1 MGKALYR
8 KYRSKSLD
16 EIIGQEH
23 ITTTLKNAI
32 NAGNISHAYLF
43 TGPRGVGKTSIARIL
58 AHEINNLPYEDE
70 TTHLDIIEIDAASN
84 RRIDEIRDLRER
96 VHIAPTSSKY
106 KVYIIDEVHML
117 TKEAFNALLKT
128 LEEPPAHAVFI
139 LATTEAHKLPDTI
152 VSRTQ
157 RFTFKPVSQDKVVSH
172 LKSIAKDEGFSI
184 DDAGMELLASHGG
197 GSFRD
202 SISMLD
208 QARGHGSAVSLSDV
222 ERLLGIAPDDLIS
235 GLIGSLG
242 SGTPADIISHLE
254 TIRDRGYQA
263 GHIAKQLSGVIRSGL
278 VDGKTAIPPE
288 TAINVL
294 GQLLTVQSAHDQ
306 MAKLELILIDTV
318 IGNAPAA
325 TEGPAAVEQP
335 AKPTA
340 APKPPEPVQD
350 ITTPPAPTPEPVAAK
365 KAPAKTKS
373 ESSAPKEVVQ
383 ETVAAAPAKPGAFD
397 EAAWNQALETLKQTH
412 NTLYSVARM
421 AQPAISGDELVLTFG
436 FAFHQKRLNETKN
449 MQVISDVV
457 KKVTGIPVQISCVVG
472 TVSSQPKQL
481 SVQPPVAASTQ
492 SDPLAAIS
500 NIFGSAEVLES

>member
-58 AHEINNLPYEDE
+58 AHEINQLPYADE

-157 RFTFKPVSQDKVVSH
+157 RFTFKPVSQEKVVNH

-208 QARGHGSAVSLSDV
+208 QARGHGDKVALADV

-235 GLIGSLG
+235 ELINSLG

-254 TIRDRGYQA
+254 TIRDQGYQA
-263 GHIAKQLSGVIRSGL
+263 GHIAKQLSGVIRNGL

-288 TAINVL
+288 TAISVL
-294 GQLLTVQSAHDQ
+294 GQLLTVPSAHDQ

-325 TEGPAAVEQP
+325 TQAPTPTKQAQPVTTPKPAA
-335 AKPTA
+335 
-340 APKPPEPVQD
+340 PVQD
-350 ITTPPAPTPEPVAAK
+350 ITPPGPAPEPIAAKEAPVKAKPEPSVPK
-365 KAPAKTKS
+365 KEGLK
-373 ESSAPKEVVQ
+373 
-383 ETVAAAPAKPGAFD
+383 TVATKPAKPGSFD
-397 EAAWNQALETLKQTH
+397 EAAWNQALETLKLTH

-421 AQPAISGDELVLTFG
+421 AQPTISGDELTLTFG

-449 MQVISDVV
+449 MQVISDVI
-457 KKVTGIPVQISCVVG
+457 KKATGNSIQVTCVVG
-472 TVSSQPKQL
+472 KVSDKPKEL
-481 SVQPPVAASTQ
+481 SIEPPVAASTQ